1 MTQGLDVESLVRAHQ
16 ADIWRYLRAL
26 GCNAHEAEDF
36 AQETFLEV
44 LKKPFE
50 QRNAASTAAYL
61 RLVAKHRLLMERRK
75 QGREKELA
83 DIDGTD
89 IRWAEFAGDDG
100 AESRIDALKSCMQC
114 LEPRER
120 QALEMRYKDGA
131 PREQIAK
138 VLNLSDGGAK
148 NLMERARD
156 KLKQCVERKL
166 KQ

>member
-26 GCNAHEAEDF
+26 GCSAHEAEDF

-83 DIDGTD
+83 DIDGTE

-100 AESRIDALKSCMQC
+100 AESRIDALKNCMQC

-120 QALEMRYKDGA
+120 QALEMRYKDCA
-131 PREQIAK
+131 TREQIAK
-138 VLNLSDGGAK
+138 VLNLSDGGTK

-156 KLKQCVERKL
+156 KLKQCDERKL